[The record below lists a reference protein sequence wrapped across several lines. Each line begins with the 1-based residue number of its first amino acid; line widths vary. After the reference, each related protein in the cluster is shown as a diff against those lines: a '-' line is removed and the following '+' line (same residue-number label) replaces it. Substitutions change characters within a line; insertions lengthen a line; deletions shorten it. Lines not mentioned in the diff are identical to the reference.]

1 MVRFDGIKSYYDFR
15 QVTSD
20 QLKTDAQ
27 KLIDDCKA
35 VYDSVAKV
43 EAVSFSSVI
52 QPLLNVDADSA
63 HRGVA
68 LQLPGMVATDKSL
81 RDASS
86 DAEKMLEEFEVEMSM
101 RKDVFDNI
109 LAFSKSDEAK
119 TLSPEMKRYVEKQ
132 VNDGMRNGL
141 HLDEA
146 KRDEIKAVKKRI
158 SELGVEFNKNLN
170 EDTTFILLDQSELS
184 GVPEDLVGSFE
195 KDEESGKLK
204 VTMKY
209 PHFFP
214 VTRKCNNPETR
225 LRVEKTYQTRCMEEN
240 TKILEE
246 IVTLRQKQAE
256 LLSYENHAAY
266 IQEVR
271 MAKDPGTVKQF
282 LNDLGAKM
290 LPLWKEEQDVMMRMK
305 EEEAK
310 ELGFEFDGKLNFWDF
325 RYYMTM
331 VEEKQYAV
339 DQEKLKEYFPMEVVT
354 AGMMDIYQRIL
365 GLKFTR
371 LEGGEVW
378 HDEVEMWQVDDVET
392 KETIGYFYL
401 DLYPRDGKYG
411 HACMMQLQP
420 ACLDK
425 EGQRQKSVVVMLC
438 NFAKSTKDKPSLLD
452 HREVETYFHEFGHV
466 MHGICS
472 QTETSR
478 FFGTHVERDFVEA
491 PSQML
496 ENWVWKEESLR
507 LMSKH
512 YKDGTPLPKEML
524 DKLVASKNANAGG
537 FNLRQVFLATFDQ
550 RLHTLKGAPNT
561 AELIKDTYKEIVG
574 IDTIPGT
581 NFAAIFGHLVGY
593 DAQYY
598 GYLWSEVYSQDMF
611 QSRFDKEG
619 VLNLKTGLDYR
630 NMILRPGGSKDGM
643 DLLKDFLGREPNN
656 AAFLKSK
663 GLSA

>member
-1 MVRFDGIKSYYDFR
+1 MFECD
-15 QVTSD
+15 VTQGS
-20 QLKTDAQ
+20 Q
-27 KLIDDCKA
+27 DCKA
-35 VYDSVAKV
+35 VYDGVAGV
-43 EAVSFSSVI
+43 QAGNVSFTTVL
-52 QPLLNVDADSA
+52 QPLLSVDADSA

-68 LQLPGMVATDKSL
+68 LQLPGMVATDKAL

-101 RKDVFDNI
+101 RKDLFDNI
-109 LAFSKSDEAK
+109 LLFSKCEEAK
-119 TLSPEMKRYVEKQ
+119 SLSPELKRYLEKQ
-132 VNDGMRNGL
+132 VNSGMRIGL
-141 HLDEA
+141 HFEEA

-170 EDTTFILLDQSELS
+170 EDTTFILLDQSELT

-225 LRVEKTYQTRCMEEN
+225 HRVEKTYQTRCMEEN
-240 TKILEE
+240 TRILEE

-256 LLSYENHAAY
+256 LLGYENHAAY
-266 IQEVR
+266 IQEVM
-271 MAKDPGTVKQF
+271 MAKDPGTVEQF
-282 LNDLGAKM
+282 LNDLCAQM
-290 LPLWKEEQDVMMRMK
+290 LPLWQEEQGVMMRMK

-378 HDEVEMWQVDDVET
+378 HEEVELWQVDDNET
-392 KETIGYFYL
+392 GDTIGYFYL

-420 ACLDK
+420 ACLSGD
-425 EGQRQKSVVVMLC
+425 GQRQKSVVVMLC
-438 NFAKSTKDKPSLLD
+438 NFSKATKDKPSLLD
-452 HREVETYFHEFGHV
+452 HGEVETYFHEFGHV

-478 FFGTHVERDFVEA
+478 FFGTRVEWDFVEA
-491 PSQML
+491 PSQ
-496 ENWVWKEESLR
+496 VLR
-507 LMSKH
+507 
-512 YKDGTPLPKEML
+512 
-524 DKLVASKNANAGG
+524 
-537 FNLRQVFLATFDQ
+537 
-550 RLHTLKGAPNT
+550 
-561 AELIKDTYKEIVG
+561 ELIFTK
-574 IDTIPGT
+574 
-581 NFAAIFGHLVGY
+581 
-593 DAQYY
+593 
-598 GYLWSEVYSQDMF
+598 
-611 QSRFDKEG
+611 
-619 VLNLKTGLDYR
+619 
-630 NMILRPGGSKDGM
+630 
-643 DLLKDFLGREPNN
+643 
-656 AAFLKSK
+656 
-663 GLSA
+663 